1 MSKKNNLIMGFL
13 VVTLLMSL
21 VWGTQTTQAA
31 QVTPGIAAP
40 EKANSS
46 PQYLVYFGTITGPK
60 SKGIYAYRFDP
71 NKAQLDSIGM
81 VAEIERPT
89 WLAEHPSHKYLYAAS
104 DLGNDVDGTI
114 FSYKIDARTGSLTF
128 MNKVSADGGGPTHL
142 AVDETGKMLLAADFG
157 SGRVVAFRLNTDGT
171 IGQQTARMQHTGKSI
186 NPRRQLS
193 PHAHGVF
200 IAADSRHVIVPD
212 LGVDKVFS
220 YRLDVQ
226 HGTLAPNEPPFVDM
240 PAGYGPRHFA
250 FHPNGQFAYLINEM
264 ESAVTAFAYTSA
276 TGELKPLQT
285 ISTLPD
291 NFVYGTKSGAEVWV
305 DQAGRF
311 LYVSSRSDDTLT
323 VFSIDPRQG
332 TLQPIQR
339 IPTQGKYTWHFAADP
354 TGQYLFVANRDSD
367 NVVIFK
373 IDSGTG
379 KLAPTGQVFSVP
391 SPTCVV
397 FVPGDSQ

>member
-1 MSKKNNLIMGFL
+1 MPKKLDQ
-13 VVTLLMSL
+13 SRPP
-21 VWGTQTTQAA
+21 A
-31 QVTPGIAAP
+31 
-40 EKANSS
+40 KAHAL
-46 PQYLVYFGTITGPK
+46 PARQY
-60 SKGIYAYRFDP
+60 A
-71 NKAQLDSIGM
+71 
-81 VAEIERPT
+81 
-89 WLAEHPSHKYLYAAS
+89 
-104 DLGNDVDGTI
+104 VDGT
-114 FSYKIDARTGSLTF
+114 
-128 MNKVSADGGGPTHL
+128 
-142 AVDETGKMLLAADFG
+142 
-157 SGRVVAFRLNTDGT
+157 
-171 IGQQTARMQHTGKSI
+171 
-186 NPRRQLS
+186 
-193 PHAHGVF
+193 PHPVF
-200 IAADSRHVIVPD
+200 
-212 LGVDKVFS
+212 
-220 YRLDVQ
+220 LD
-226 HGTLAPNEPPFVDM
+226 

-250 FHPNGQFAYLINEM
+250 FHPNGQFAYVINEM

-291 NFVYGTKSGAEVWV
+291 NFIYGRKSGTEVWV

-311 LYVSSRSDDTLT
+311 LYASGRSDGTIV

-339 IPTQGKYTWHFAADP
+339 IPTQGTYTWHFAADP

-397 FVPGDSQ
+397 FVPGDSR